1 MQLCIRYK
9 NSAQMDKKLHKRLT
23 WVRYFNEST
32 NMGDSLSYEI
42 ILPKITGIVST
53 GHLEKA
59 MARLS
64 CMLLLEGN

>member
-1 MQLCIRYK
+1 
-9 NSAQMDKKLHKRLT
+9 
-23 WVRYFNEST
+23 
-32 NMGDSLSYEI
+32 MGDSLSYEI
-42 ILPKITGIVST
+42 ILPKITVIVST